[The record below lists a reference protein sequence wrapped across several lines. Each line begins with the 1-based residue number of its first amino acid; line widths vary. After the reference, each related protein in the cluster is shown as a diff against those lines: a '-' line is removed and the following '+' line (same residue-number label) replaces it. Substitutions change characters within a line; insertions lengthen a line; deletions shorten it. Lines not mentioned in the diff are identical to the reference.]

1 MCNGNITMYIFLDQS
16 PQEDILFYVILDFFD
31 TQVNM
36 FTKTHVYINSNTN
49 IHPT

>member
-16 PQEDILFYVILDFFD
+16 PQEDILFHVILDFSD